1 MEGRGAAAG
10 AARLVVCGLA
20 AGGSACI
27 ATHAQPTPLTPSTP
41 LPPYQGMMGGK
52 PTKSKD
58 LGSSNLYSV
67 LTILAALMLLPF
79 GAAIEGPRVCH
90 TRWLASLLLGAG
102 L

>member
-1 MEGRGAAAG
+1 
-10 AARLVVCGLA
+10 
-20 AGGSACI
+20 
-27 ATHAQPTPLTPSTP
+27 
-41 LPPYQGMMGGK
+41 MMGGK